1 MGPNTIHIRRLLTIT
16 AGIAVVLTSA
26 PLTFAARPTRGVKQ
40 RELPQVTL
48 INEHIRAGWKDYQ
61 ITPSRRAT
69 DGEWCRRVYLDIL
82 GRIPTVEELQKFTSS
97 RQRDK
102 RRALVDELLEGEHY
116 TEEYARNWTT
126 LWTNTLIGRTGGTE
140 RNSLT
145 SRAGLQKYLR
155 DSFARDKPYDKMVF
169 ELVTATGSTT
179 PGSERFNGATN
190 FLASKVND
198 EKGTLA
204 TADTARIF
212 LGLQIQCTQCHNHP
226 FNDWKQRR
234 FWQMNAFFRQTRAL
248 RRFKPGTRELAFAE
262 VIDQDF
268 AGEGGTPEEAEIYYE
283 LRNGELQV
291 AYPAFVDGQE
301 VARSGFVSDVR
312 RRTELGKLVVESENL
327 ATAMVNRTWAH
338 FLGHGF
344 TKPIDD
350 LGPHNPSSHPELL
363 NALAEEFRQNSYN
376 TKSLIRW
383 ITLSEPYALSSRT
396 NATNAQL
403 DDPALGEPPKF
414 SRFYLRQM
422 RAEELYESLLVATDA
437 DKGQGSYEDREAA
450 KARWLRQFTI
460 AFGTD
465 EGGESTTFNGTIPQ
479 ALTMFNGEFI
489 KKAIQ
494 LDEGNTLR
502 QVAQSNLKP
511 VDKIHY
517 LFQAGLARRATQ
529 NEINAAQAMLIASRG
544 NAVEVMQDLWWA
556 ILNSNEFIM
565 NH

>member
-1 MGPNTIHIRRLLTIT
+1 LV
-16 AGIAVVLTSA
+16 AGVIAL
-26 PLTFAARPTRGVKQ
+26 AAVDDAMAAQPTRGVQ
-40 RELPQVTL
+40 HRELPQVNL
-48 INEHIRAGWKDYQ
+48 INEQIRAGWKDFQ
-61 ITPSRRAT
+61 ITPSRQAT
-69 DGEWCRRVYLDIL
+69 DGEWCRRVYLDVL
-82 GRIPTVEELQKFTSS
+82 GRIPSVEELQKFVSS
-97 RQRDK
+97 RDRNK
-102 RRALVDELLEGEHY
+102 RRRLVDDLLEGESY

-145 SRAGLQKYLR
+145 SRAGMQKFLR
-155 DSFARDKPYDKMVF
+155 DSFARNKPFDNMVY
-169 ELVTATGSTT
+169 ELVTATGTTT
-179 PGSERFNGATN
+179 PGTEGFNGATN

-204 TADTARIF
+204 TADTAKIF

-248 RRFKPGTRELAFAE
+248 RRFTPGTRNVAYAE

-268 AGEGGTPEEAEIYYE
+268 AGEGGTPAEAEIYYE

-291 AYPAFVDGQE
+291 AYPVFVDGRE
-301 VARSGFVSDVR
+301 VSRSGFVSDVR
-312 RRTELGKLVVESENL
+312 RRSELGKMVVESENL
-327 ATAMVNRTWAH
+327 ALTMVNRMWAH
-338 FLGHGF
+338 FLGYGF

-350 LGPHNPSSHPELL
+350 LGPHNPASHPELL
-363 NALAEEFRQNSYN
+363 NTLADEFRKNSYN
-376 TKSLIRW
+376 VKSLIRW
-383 ITLSEPYALSSRT
+383 IALSEPYALSSRT
-396 NATNAQL
+396 NATNER

-414 SRFYLRQM
+414 SRYYLRQM

-437 DKGQGSYEDREAA
+437 DKTKGSYEDREVA
-450 KARWLRQFTI
+450 KAKWLRQFTI

-465 EGGESTTFNGTIPQ
+465 EGGEATTFNGTIPQ

-502 QVAQSNLKP
+502 QVAESDLKP

-517 LFQAGLARRATQ
+517 LFQAGLARRATKD
-529 NEINAAQAMLIASRG
+529 ELNAANAMLIASRG